1 MILLLLRTNWWWITK
16 TTLRFK
22 EWQTNP
28 KLNGNDTP
36 FIWDL
41 KEINVLVILLPLMI
55 VTEYFKFWKVGEVC
69 VGYCENCRRKK
80 RIIKGSKNN
89 NKKVYYDFDVAP
101 IKLIMFINFLQ
112 SKLWHILLTH
122 FPFKKMESELILK
135 NFLSYLSN
143 AFINHHISLV
153 WWSSSCVIEPW
164 RWRWRWR

>member
-1 MILLLLRTNWWWITK
+1 MKWRKICSISIYPKMILLLLRTNWWWITK

-28 KLNGNDTP
+28 KLNGNDIP

-69 VGYCENCRRKK
+69 EGYYENCRRKK
-80 RIIKGSKNN
+80 RIIKGSNNNNN
-89 NKKVYYDFDVAP
+89 NKVYYNFDVAP

-112 SKLWHILLTH
+112 
-122 FPFKKMESELILK
+122 FF
-135 NFLSYLSN
+135 
-143 AFINHHISLV
+143 
-153 WWSSSCVIEPW
+153 
-164 RWRWRWR
+164 